1 MKTLNIIIASILLIG
16 FTSCGNSKS
25 EAQQVEN
32 TKENII
38 FAVPFAPVS
47 YPIIKMIE
55 DRTFDKNGKTTELI
69 IWKTPDQLKAL
80 VAGGQADIFAVPS
93 NTAAMFYNK
102 GINVKLLNISIWRA
116 IWLVS
121 RSNDKKTLADFKGEE
136 IAMPFKGDMP
146 HIVFMALAR
155 KQGLDPEKDF
165 KLQYVA
171 SPMDAAQKMIMRSV
185 DNALLIDPAV
195 STVIEK
201 SKSGAISIVAP
212 DIYRSVDIQNEWGR
226 LYNTENELPFAG
238 IMAGSEILKNPK
250 LLKEFTAEY
259 KKAAEWCM
267 SNPEETAKMVVKHI
281 PQLNE
286 KGVAE
291 AMRNVT
297 LKGVS
302 AKNARA
308 RLEAFYTVLKNEKP
322 ALVGGKLPDNGFYF
336 GE

>member
-1 MKTLNIIIASILLIG
+1 MRTLNILLISILLIG
-16 FTSCGNSKS
+16 FTSCDVN
-25 EAQQVEN
+25 ETDAQRVEN

-55 DRTFDKNGKTTELI
+55 DGTFDKSGKTTELI

-80 VAGGQADIFAVPS
+80 VVGEQADIFAVPS

-102 GINVKLLNISIWRA
+102 GIDVKLLNISIWRA

-121 RSNDKKTLADFKGEE
+121 RSNDKKNLADFKGEE

-155 KQGLDPEKDF
+155 KQGLDPDKDF
-165 KLQYVA
+165 KLSYVA
-171 SPMDAAQKMIMRSV
+171 SPMDAAQKMIMRRV

-212 DIYRSVDIQNEWGR
+212 KIYRSVDIQNEWGR
-226 LYNTENELPFAG
+226 LFNTENELPFAG
-238 IMAGSEILKNPK
+238 IMAGSEILKDPK
-250 LLKEFTAEY
+250 LLAEFGKEY

-267 SNPEETAKMVVKHI
+267 AHPNETAKMVVKHI

-286 KGVAE
+286 KGVAT

-297 LKGVS
+297 LRANN
-302 AKNARA
+302 AKDAKT

-322 ALVGGKLPDNGFYF
+322 ALVGGKLPDNEFYY
-336 GE
+336 